1 LSSVA
6 DRRFMEELASLL
18 QRQVAVQTD
27 QGKSY
32 VGMLVGID
40 TDTLSVCLA
49 DAKDETGQVIH
60 RLFLSGRSVQ
70 QLRSV
75 EKPFDL
81 QALADRLERVFPN
94 LVRIVQEAGVI
105 VVMDK
110 IRVTEKGLLEGSGP
124 AAERVK
130 KVFDEFRK
138 ERGG

>member
-6 DRRFMEELASLL
+6 DRRYMEELASLL
-18 QRQVAVQTD
+18 QRQVAVQTV

-32 VGMLVGID
+32 TGILAGVD
-40 TDTLSVCLA
+40 TDTLGVCLA
-49 DAKDETGQVIH
+49 DAKDEGGQTIH
-60 RLFLSGRSVQ
+60 RLFLSGNSVQ
-70 QLRSV
+70 QIQNV

-81 QALADRLERVFPN
+81 QALADRMERVFPN

-110 IRVTEKGLLEGSGP
+110 IRVTEKGLIEGSGP

-130 KVFDEFRK
+130 KVFDEFKK
-138 ERGG
+138 ERGS